1 MTGIKENDM
10 VTDYLEGESLDMKKL
25 TWELLQSLS
34 ELETKVLIERFYHDK
49 SFEEIG
55 NICEITSEDVEKIM
69 GKIRTKLVK
78 KKDIFRKFE
87 DLFGRKWSWT
97 EYIKSL

>member
-1 MTGIKENDM
+1 MTGIAENDM
-10 VTDYLEGESLDMKKL
+10 VTDDTEAESLDMKKL

-55 NICEITSEDVEKIM
+55 NTCEISPENVQKIM
-69 GKIRTKLVK
+69 GKIRATLAK
-78 KKDIFRKFE
+78 KKEIFRKFE
-87 DLFGRKWSWT
+87 DLFGPKWGWND
-97 EYIKSL
+97 YIKSL